1 MATYKQRTPY
11 QRHTAVYSDEED
23 THTVQTST
31 SNHHTQ
37 HHHSHSNHHH
47 HQAEDGILDNTLDR
61 EWTSIRNSASARAR
75 ARQQQYLDQQQQRTR
90 EWQFVLSQ
98 HRHNSFSNTTTTSR
112 GISSDEYDEVCS
124 AAELSSI
131 VASPCV
137 VDHPTAAPA
146 RAPTGE
152 HASVL
157 GFSDLTSDGLESLG
171 ESEDLGVWS
180 HEDDDDVL
188 STPAL
193 RRSFTSSSSPLIAS
207 TTSLSH
213 IPRPSFADNSP
224 RSIGGSGV
232 AELKFQNQM
241 PFHDGSG
248 NFVERAP
255 SVRES
260 DVESERGWESSSSRT
275 SSVFRAYRRTKE
287 TPVRRPISSS
297 EFKAVIQNI
306 AGLQRTST
314 RSPLVQSS
322 RQKSLEGYASS
333 STSSRPTF
341 TYPHVVSKRPIFNI
355 YESEMED
362 LSEMIEVPVKMGWL
376 QAFEQALRTLKPQE
390 YELHADDNAVS
401 PIKAWAQHLS
411 HDEPM
416 SVESRASTP
425 TTVDQQQAVAS
436 PSDEAVNTAE
446 SQARLDQ
453 VQQNMAAASLATLK
467 RLQTR
472 KRANPHHRD
481 PMQIDFAPTV
491 AVDADTYRRNRRV
504 LSRSTGTS
512 TSTSTAHDTNL
523 LVVVL
528 STLRRFRDHVQSNFM
543 FSEFYGDDERSQH
556 LSRTLGPDGDLGIEW
571 STGDVGAATRVAGTT
586 AAAAV
591 AAVVGSQSTSRAADR
606 RYRRHERTT
615 SSVVSSSSARSSV
628 RRVNSDCGL
637 ESMKSY
643 RSHDSNHPIHSS
655 HYRSSLNWIS
665 HNIPGSH
672 PAHLRHGAPT
682 AYEQVDRVTLFRGP
696 TAYGASCPYRPLNAD
711 NNYRGIRGDLQ
722 QSEFQVRIDTDGI
735 PVRRHRQGFN
745 TLVLIV
751 GLSRS
756 I

>member
-23 THTVQTST
+23 THTVQTSA
-31 SNHHTQ
+31 SNHPTQ
-37 HHHSHSNHHH
+37 HHGHHSHHY
-47 HQAEDGILDNTLDR
+47 QAEDGILDNTSDR

-98 HRHNSFSNTTTTSR
+98 HRHNSFSNATTTTTTTTSR
-112 GISSDEYDEVCS
+112 GISSDEYDEVFS
-124 AAELSSI
+124 AAELPSIVTGPRIVDPAAPPIIAIAGEQSSI
-131 VASPCV
+131 
-137 VDHPTAAPA
+137 
-146 RAPTGE
+146 
-152 HASVL
+152 L

-193 RRSFTSSSSPLIAS
+193 RRSFTSSSSPLAAS

-213 IPRPSFADNSP
+213 IPRPSFADSP
-224 RSIGGSGV
+224 HSIRGGSGLSEV
-232 AELKFQNQM
+232 KFQNQM

-260 DVESERGWESSSSRT
+260 DVESERGWDSSSSRT
-275 SSVFRAYRRTKE
+275 SPVFHRYRLPKE
-287 TPVRRPISSS
+287 TPVRRPISST
-297 EFKAVIQNI
+297 EFKSVIQNI
-306 AGLQRTST
+306 ADLQRSNT
-314 RSPLVQSS
+314 RSSLLQSS
-322 RQKSLEGYASS
+322 RQRTLEGYAPST
-333 STSSRPTF
+333 TSSRPTF

-362 LSEMIEVPVKMGWL
+362 LSEMIELPVKMGWF
-376 QAFEQALRTLKPQE
+376 QAFEQALRNLKPQE
-390 YELHADDNAVS
+390 YEVHADDNAMS

-416 SVESRASTP
+416 SEAATTASTN
-425 TTVDQQQAVAS
+425 VDQEQSAVDS
-436 PSDEAVNTAE
+436 QSDDATTANSAE

-453 VQQNMAAASLATLK
+453 VQQNMAAASMATLK

-481 PMQIDFAPTV
+481 PMQIDFTPTV
-491 AVDADTYRRNRRV
+491 TDRMDTETYRRNRRV

-512 TSTSTAHDTNL
+512 TSTAHDTNL
-523 LVVVL
+523 LAVVL

-543 FSEFYGDDERSQH
+543 FSEFYDEDERSHH

-571 STGDVGAATRVAGTT
+571 STGDVGGAAGERTDKPVTGTTATAAVVAAAVGGSSSSRVAG
-586 AAAAV
+586 AE
-591 AAVVGSQSTSRAADR
+591 R
-606 RYRRHERTT
+606 RYRRHERTPSVA
-615 SSVVSSSSARSSV
+615 SSLSARSSV

-637 ESMKSY
+637 ESMRSY
-643 RSHDSNHPIHSS
+643 RSHDSNYPIHSS
-655 HYRSSLNWIS
+655 HYRPSLV
-665 HNIPGSH
+665 
-672 PAHLRHGAPT
+672 
-682 AYEQVDRVTLFRGP
+682 E
-696 TAYGASCPYRPLNAD
+696 
-711 NNYRGIRGDLQ
+711 
-722 QSEFQVRIDTDGI
+722 
-735 PVRRHRQGFN
+735 
-745 TLVLIV
+745 
-751 GLSRS
+751 
-756 I
+756 

>member
-11 QRHTAVYSDEED
+11 QRHATVYSDEED

-31 SNHHTQ
+31 SNHQTQ
-37 HHHSHSNHHH
+37 HHHGHYGHHY
-47 HQAEDGILDNTLDR
+47 QAEDGILDNTSDR

-98 HRHNSFSNTTTTSR
+98 HRHNSYSNATTTSR
-112 GISSDEYDEVCS
+112 GISSDEYDEVFS
-124 AAELSSI
+124 AAEPPSI
-131 VASPCV
+131 VTSPRIV
-137 VDHPTAAPA
+137 SPTTAPA
-146 RAPTGE
+146 RAITGE
-152 HASVL
+152 QSSVL

-171 ESEDLGVWS
+171 ESEDMGVWS

-193 RRSFTSSSSPLIAS
+193 RRSSISSSSPLAAS

-213 IPRPSFADNSP
+213 IPRPSFADSS
-224 RSIGGSGV
+224 RSNGGGGGGSGLADV
-232 AELKFQNQM
+232 KFQNQM

-248 NFVERAP
+248 NFVEQRAP

-260 DVESERGWESSSSRT
+260 EVESERGWDSSSSRT
-275 SSVFRAYRRTKE
+275 SSVFRPYRRPKE
-287 TPVRRPISSS
+287 TPARRPISSS
-297 EFKAVIQNI
+297 EFKSVIQNI
-306 AGLQRTST
+306 ADLQRSNT

-322 RQKSLEGYASS
+322 RQRTLEGYASS
-333 STSSRPTF
+333 STSSSRPAF

-362 LSEMIEVPVKMGWL
+362 LSEMIELPVKIGWL

-390 YELHADDNAVS
+390 YEMHSDDNSLS

-416 SVESRASTP
+416 SEASTTATTTP
-425 TTVDQQQAVAS
+425 TKVDQQQSVVAS
-436 PSDEAVNTAE
+436 PPDEPTTVTTPE

-453 VQQNMAAASLATLK
+453 VQQNMAAASSAALK

-481 PMQIDFAPTV
+481 PMQIDFTPTV
-491 AVDADTYRRNRRV
+491 TDRMDTDMYPKSRRV

-512 TSTSTAHDTNL
+512 TSTAHDSNL
-523 LVVVL
+523 LAVVL

-543 FSEFYGDDERSQH
+543 YSEFYDEDERSH
-556 LSRTLGPDGDLGIEW
+556 PLSRTLGPDGDLGIEW
-571 STGDVGAATRVAGTT
+571 STGDVGGGGTGERLLKGTT

-591 AAVVGSQSTSRAADR
+591 VAGAER
-606 RYRRHERTT
+606 RHRRHERTPSVA
-615 SSVVSSSSARSSV
+615 SSLSARSSV

-637 ESMKSY
+637 ESMRSY
-643 RSHDSNHPIHSS
+643 RSYDSNHPIHSS
-655 HYRSSLNWIS
+655 HYHRSSLV
-665 HNIPGSH
+665 
-672 PAHLRHGAPT
+672 
-682 AYEQVDRVTLFRGP
+682 E
-696 TAYGASCPYRPLNAD
+696 
-711 NNYRGIRGDLQ
+711 
-722 QSEFQVRIDTDGI
+722 
-735 PVRRHRQGFN
+735 
-745 TLVLIV
+745 
-751 GLSRS
+751 
-756 I
+756 

>member
-23 THTVQTST
+23 PHTVHTSA

-37 HHHSHSNHHH
+37 HHHSHSSHHHH
-47 HQAEDGILDNTLDR
+47 HQAEDGILDNTSDR

-98 HRHNSFSNTTTTSR
+98 HRHNSFSNATTTSR
-112 GISSDEYDEVCS
+112 GISSDEYDEVFS
-124 AAELSSI
+124 AAEPPSI
-131 VASPCV
+131 VASPRI
-137 VDHPTAAPA
+137 VDHPTTVPS

-152 HASVL
+152 HSSVL

-193 RRSFTSSSSPLIAS
+193 RRSYTSLSSPLVAS

-213 IPRPSFADNSP
+213 IPRPSFANNSP
-224 RSIGGSGV
+224 RSIAGSGV
-232 AELKFQNQM
+232 TEPKFQNQM

-275 SSVFRAYRRTKE
+275 SSVFRQYRRPKE
-287 TPVRRPISSS
+287 TPTRRPISSS

-306 AGLQRTST
+306 ADLQHTST
-314 RSPLVQSS
+314 RSSLVQSS
-322 RQKSLEGYASS
+322 RQRSLEGYPSS

-390 YELHADDNAVS
+390 YELHANDNAVS

-416 SVESRASTP
+416 SVESRTSTS
-425 TTVDQQQAVAS
+425 TKVDQQQDVAS

-453 VQQNMAAASLATLK
+453 VKQNMAAASVATLK

-491 AVDADTYRRNRRV
+491 AVDADTYLRNRRV

-512 TSTSTAHDTNL
+512 TSTAHDTNL
-523 LVVVL
+523 LAVVL

-543 FSEFYGDDERSQH
+543 FSEFYDDDERSQH

-571 STGDVGAATRVAGTT
+571 STGDVGAATRVTGTT

-591 AAVVGSQSTSRAADR
+591 EAVVGSPSTSRAAER
-606 RYRRHERTT
+606 RYWRHERTT
-615 SSVVSSSSARSSV
+615 SSAVSSSSARSSI

-655 HYRSSLNWIS
+655 HYHSSLV
-665 HNIPGSH
+665 
-672 PAHLRHGAPT
+672 
-682 AYEQVDRVTLFRGP
+682 E
-696 TAYGASCPYRPLNAD
+696 
-711 NNYRGIRGDLQ
+711 
-722 QSEFQVRIDTDGI
+722 
-735 PVRRHRQGFN
+735 
-745 TLVLIV
+745 
-751 GLSRS
+751 
-756 I
+756 

>member
-37 HHHSHSNHHH
+37 HHHSHSNHH

-98 HRHNSFSNTTTTSR
+98 HRQSSFSNATTTSR
-112 GISSDEYDEVCS
+112 GISSDEYDEVLS
-124 AAELSSI
+124 AAEAPSI
-131 VASPCV
+131 VASPRV
-137 VDHPTAAPA
+137 VDHPITVPT
-146 RAPTGE
+146 RVPTGE
-152 HASVL
+152 HLSVL

-188 STPAL
+188 SIPAL
-193 RRSFTSSSSPLIAS
+193 RRSSTSSSSPLVAS

-213 IPRPSFADNSP
+213 IPRPSFADNSL
-224 RSIGGSGV
+224 RNIGGSGL

-248 NFVERAP
+248 NFVERAS

-275 SSVFRAYRRTKE
+275 SSVFRPYRRPND

-306 AGLQRTST
+306 ADLQRTST
-314 RSPLVQSS
+314 HLPLVQSS
-322 RQKSLEGYASS
+322 RQRSLDGYASL

-362 LSEMIEVPVKMGWL
+362 LSEMVEVPVKMGWL
-376 QAFEQALRTLKPQE
+376 QAFEQALRSLKPQE

-416 SVESRASTP
+416 SIETRRSTTTSAP
-425 TTVDQQQAVAS
+425 TKVDQQQSVTP
-436 PSDEAVNTAE
+436 PSDEAVITVEN
-446 SQARLDQ
+446 QARLDQ

-512 TSTSTAHDTNL
+512 TSTAHDTNL
-523 LVVVL
+523 LAVVL

-543 FSEFYGDDERSQH
+543 FSEFYDEDERSQH
-556 LSRTLGPDGDLGIEW
+556 LSRSLGPDGDLGIEW
-571 STGDVGAATRVAGTT
+571 STGDVGTAGEGRTDRT
-586 AAAAV
+586 VAAAAV
-591 AAVVGSQSTSRAADR
+591 AAVVGSPSSHAAER
-606 RYRRHERTT
+606 RYRRHERAT
-615 SSVVSSSSARSSV
+615 SSAVSSSSARSSV

-643 RSHDSNHPIHSS
+643 RSHDSNHLIHSS
-655 HYRSSLNWIS
+655 HYRSSLV
-665 HNIPGSH
+665 
-672 PAHLRHGAPT
+672 
-682 AYEQVDRVTLFRGP
+682 E
-696 TAYGASCPYRPLNAD
+696 
-711 NNYRGIRGDLQ
+711 
-722 QSEFQVRIDTDGI
+722 
-735 PVRRHRQGFN
+735 
-745 TLVLIV
+745 
-751 GLSRS
+751 
-756 I
+756 